1 MGVQLVGDL
10 TSHFSPVLASALG
23 FSESLYVVVNLGK
36 KTDVIL
42 MGCKTIPYRVISGGL
57 TGY

>member
-23 FSESLYVVVNLGK
+23 FSESLYIVVNPDQNSG
-36 KTDVIL
+36 VIL
-42 MGCKTIPYRVISGGL
+42 MSCKKVPWGVISGGL